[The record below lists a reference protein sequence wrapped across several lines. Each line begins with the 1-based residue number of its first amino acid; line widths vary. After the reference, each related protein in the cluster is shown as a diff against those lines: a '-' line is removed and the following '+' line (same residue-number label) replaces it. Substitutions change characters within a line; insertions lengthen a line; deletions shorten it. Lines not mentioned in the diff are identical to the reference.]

1 MKKVLLLSLLL
12 ICLLCTYAF
21 AEDEPL
27 FIAREGWKQGFINQ
41 AGEWVIQPEYT
52 RVWPFTDTGY
62 AAVESELAWSMFK
75 LIDRE
80 GNIIADLPD
89 WYLDT
94 NEAINPELSENAVG
108 SAFILSSGGDNHVLY
123 LADTGKM
130 IELNHEF
137 LDYPLSPGSEENAR
151 NYPLGGSVEPWLY
164 ALIGWDNR
172 LILAFNYIDYY
183 KKSPLDSE
191 DIRIEYTFCSG
202 FVILDR
208 QGNKLHEGC
217 FDGWPNNME
226 DDSYPH
232 LISGSYIITGDRSF
246 EKKSLH
252 NLIDQNGQVVLA
264 DLPSDSFWDEELQAV
279 YIGNIYG
286 DDEALLLNGER
297 MKQDECIKR
306 RAALNPCGLT
316 IDGSGY
322 TDSQGNRVAWTEDEN
337 SMITALSE
345 FCSEGLAWILW
356 GPREDYH
363 RLVNTEGQTIAD
375 DIIPVQYNS
384 PMFSG
389 GWECV
394 RPQGEDDK
402 QFGYGYG
409 YINPTGE
416 MMYSGFPFDYADTF
430 VNGLAYVQIMD
441 KNYELLDAY
450 INTNGQIVWAEYG
463 KKDELQRRLNE
474 GVKYTV
480 SGMTREEAARLLI
493 GEWKNPDFCGFFD
506 EPIIF
511 NEDGTMGDDYQWN
524 LLETENIYSPFLF
537 VLKGKES
544 TETISLRFIDRNQF
558 IIEDDDSIDIYYRV
572 APGFWEEYYDDS
584 DEENEDEDL

>member
-279 YIGNIYG
+279 YIGNIYI
-286 DDEALLLNGER
+286 DKASPALIR
-297 MKQDECIKR
+297 
-306 RAALNPCGLT
+306 
-316 IDGSGY
+316 S
-322 TDSQGNRVAWTEDEN
+322 
-337 SMITALSE
+337 
-345 FCSEGLAWILW
+345 
-356 GPREDYH
+356 
-363 RLVNTEGQTIAD
+363 
-375 DIIPVQYNS
+375 
-384 PMFSG
+384 
-389 GWECV
+389 
-394 RPQGEDDK
+394 
-402 QFGYGYG
+402 
-409 YINPTGE
+409 
-416 MMYSGFPFDYADTF
+416 
-430 VNGLAYVQIMD
+430 
-441 KNYELLDAY
+441 
-450 INTNGQIVWAEYG
+450 
-463 KKDELQRRLNE
+463 
-474 GVKYTV
+474 
-480 SGMTREEAARLLI
+480 
-493 GEWKNPDFCGFFD
+493 
-506 EPIIF
+506 
-511 NEDGTMGDDYQWN
+511 
-524 LLETENIYSPFLF
+524 
-537 VLKGKES
+537 S
-544 TETISLRFIDRNQF
+544 T
-558 IIEDDDSIDIYYRV
+558 
-572 APGFWEEYYDDS
+572 
-584 DEENEDEDL
+584 